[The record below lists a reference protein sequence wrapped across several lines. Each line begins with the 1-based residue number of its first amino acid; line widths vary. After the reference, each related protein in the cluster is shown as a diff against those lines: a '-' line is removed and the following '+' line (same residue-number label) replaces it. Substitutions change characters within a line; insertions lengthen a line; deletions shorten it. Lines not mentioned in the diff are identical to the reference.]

1 MGLLIQLTCSF
12 IWISTTKSTNT
23 CAQKK
28 EDKTKLYVCIKG
40 SWKWLCDKNVIL
52 TRRCIR
58 CCDHGFLYIYY
69 QHPLRS
75 ILGIITT
82 HVNHIGVEI
91 LISES
96 CCASGYNVIE
106 AWPWRVIGDVEVE
119 GLWMSV
125 RQGAAHWI
133 TIEIVD
139 LSGVDDLIWGRV
151 LFDGDRVRKRL
162 NKRWLKYR
170 ESQILVLLIC
180 ENKKW

>member
-1 MGLLIQLTCSF
+1 M
-12 IWISTTKSTNT
+12 
-23 CAQKK
+23 
-28 EDKTKLYVCIKG
+28 
-40 SWKWLCDKNVIL
+40 
-52 TRRCIR
+52 
-58 CCDHGFLYIYY
+58 YIYHLNRHTY
-69 QHPLRS
+69 VEREAGESSNDRNDRAIREAVKWYNKHLQTSRQIQTLLLTNDADNSLRS

-119 GLWMSV
+119 GLWVSV

-139 LSGVDDLIWGRV
+139 LSGVDDLIWGRI

-170 ESQILVLLIC
+170 ESQ
-180 ENKKW
+180 N